1 MRPVIDSPPNIRSGK
16 FEIEARARVMRILI
30 WIATMAV
37 PIYFVYELAPLLDQ
51 EVTVARALSSS
62 AYRSAEKEALESVK
76 AQGGKKLTYFEYPAS
91 ELTTVSIEI
100 AAYGE
105 EMGSQAR
112 HLSTQVKVRS
122 DRLVLW
128 VGTFAVLIAVMST
141 LLPSVSSLRI
151 GSPRITRPGRLG
163 GEMFAH
169 TAAKEVSSMSPVE
182 LFSRDVESAGR
193 RADALFA
200 RSTLLLTGGIIMAF
214 IGVAIFYVTLP
225 ETKGEETLATYW
237 PKVVRPTGVLVFVE
251 AIAWFLLRQY
261 RSLVEDYKWFYRL
274 YLKRSNFLAAS
285 RVLSVEKVRPED
297 LFIAVSL
304 VQEDYSGRLRAGETT
319 EALEALKLLE
329 DGPVS
334 EALKALSSL
343 RDKPKPERPKDGA
356 EKIGA

>member
-1 MRPVIDSPPNIRSGK
+1 MTDSPSNIKLGT
-16 FEIEARARVMRILI
+16 FEIVARARAIRILV
-30 WIATMAV
+30 WIAAIAV
-37 PIYFVYELAPLLDQ
+37 PIYFVYELAPLLDR
-51 EVTVARALSSS
+51 EATVARALSSS
-62 AYRSAEKEALESVK
+62 AYRSAEKEALESIK
-76 AQGGKKLTYFEYPAS
+76 APGDKKLTYFEYPAS

-100 AAYGE
+100 GATGE
-105 EMGSQAR
+105 EKGPQAR
-112 HLSTQVKVRS
+112 HLSTQVKVRP
-122 DRLVLW
+122 DRLILW
-128 VGTFAVLIAVMST
+128 VGTFAVLVAVMST
-141 LLPSVSSLRI
+141 LLPNLASLRI
-151 GSPRITRPGRLG
+151 GPLSMNLPGKLG
-163 GEMFAH
+163 GELVAQ
-169 TAAKEVSSMSPVE
+169 APAKEVSSMSPVE
-182 LFSRDVESAGR
+182 LFARDVESAGR

-200 RSTLLLTGGIIMAF
+200 RSTLLLSGGIIMAF

-285 RVLSVEKVRPED
+285 RVLGVEKVRPED

-319 EALEALKLLE
+319 EALESLKLPE

-334 EALKALSSL
+334 EALKALSLL
-343 RDKPKPERPKDGA
+343 RDKPKPEKAKDGT
-356 EKIGA
+356 EKSGA